1 MSRGGSQPFV
11 AVTILGSG
19 TCVPSLERSSCAV
32 MLETGSSLLLF
43 DAGAGTIRRVLE
55 SGKQLS
61 DITHILL
68 SHFHPD
74 HCAELVSILFASKYP
89 AATDRNVPLTVS
101 AGEGLLEFLAGL
113 KKAFGDWIELPKEM
127 VRFEEMSTEK
137 LDFRQFADFQL
148 ESIPVQHNPESIAY
162 RICTG
167 SCRVVYSGDTQRS
180 ENLVAL
186 ADKADLLICESA
198 MPDGQG
204 IAGHLTPS
212 QAGEIAQRA
221 GVRHLVLTHF
231 YPACTDADIAGQCRS
246 RYSGKLT
253 LAEDLLRFEI
263 SNSADGQERGWVMI
277 GPARER

>member
-204 IAGHLTPS
+204 ITGHLTPS